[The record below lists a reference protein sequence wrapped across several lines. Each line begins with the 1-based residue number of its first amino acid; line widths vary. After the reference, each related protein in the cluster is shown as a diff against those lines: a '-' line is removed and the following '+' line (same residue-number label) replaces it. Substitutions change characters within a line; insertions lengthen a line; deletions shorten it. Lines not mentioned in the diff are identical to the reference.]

1 MTSYH
6 SWDDV
11 QRELLTDE
19 QIAESEQR
27 AQRLLAQVYAYRLA
41 EIRKRRGLTQTE
53 VAHRMGVSQRRV
65 SAIEHGAEQATRTTL
80 AAYVAA
86 LGGRLRL
93 VADEDESLAS
103 ATRQRPAAFRALG
116 VSRGLASGCARPG

>member
-1 MTSYH
+1 MTSYY
-6 SWDDV
+6 SWDEV

-65 SAIEHGAEQATRTTL
+65 SAIEHGAEQATRATL

-93 VADEDESLAS
+93 VAEFEDESLA
-103 ATRQRPAAFRALG
+103 LG
-116 VSRGLASGCARPG
+116 

>member
-6 SWDDV
+6 SWDEV
-11 QRELLTDE
+11 QRELLTDR

-65 SAIEHGAEQATRTTL
+65 SAIEHGAERATRTTL
-80 AAYVAA
+80 AAYAAA

-93 VADEDESLAS
+93 VAEFEDESLA
-103 ATRQRPAAFRALG
+103 LG
-116 VSRGLASGCARPG
+116 

>member
-1 MTSYH
+1 VSSYYN
-6 SWDDV
+6 WDEV

-41 EIRKRRGLTQTE
+41 EIRKRRGLTQTD
-53 VAHRMGVSQRRV
+53 VAQRMGVSQRRV
-65 SAIEHGAEQATRTTL
+65 SAIEHGAEQATRATL

-93 VADEDESLAS
+93 VAEFEDESLA
-103 ATRQRPAAFRALG
+103 LG
-116 VSRGLASGCARPG
+116 

>member
-1 MTSYH
+1 VTSYY
-6 SWDDV
+6 SWDEV

-65 SAIEHGAEQATRTTL
+65 SAIEHGAEQATRATL

-93 VADEDESLAS
+93 VAEFEDESLA
-103 ATRQRPAAFRALG
+103 LG
-116 VSRGLASGCARPG
+116 